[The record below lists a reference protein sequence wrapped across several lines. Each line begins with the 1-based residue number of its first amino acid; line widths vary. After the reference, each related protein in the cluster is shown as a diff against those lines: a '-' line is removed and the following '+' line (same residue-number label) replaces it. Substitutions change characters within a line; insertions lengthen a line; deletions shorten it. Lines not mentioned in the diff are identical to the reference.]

1 MIAYADSKVRRLAR
15 FGLRA
20 FQLIL
25 SLSQVLT
32 PTWGEIFARG
42 VGCNFL
48 VCVGVYQAY
57 MATEVVS
64 KIIAI
69 HLPIFTFVAYAP
81 LSLLLR
87 LADLVSAVFPTTT
100 SLPTCFPFLY
110 P

>member
-1 MIAYADSKVRRLAR
+1 MRRLV
-15 FGLRA
+15 
-20 FQLIL
+20 LII

-69 HLPIFTFVAYAP
+69 HLPIFTFVACVP
-81 LSLLLR
+81 LSL
-87 LADLVSAVFPTTT
+87 
-100 SLPTCFPFLY
+100 FPFA
-110 P
+110 